1 MSSLKCISS
10 AIQSHPSHPSNP
22 SPRNTDELDK
32 LSRITHDSQYGG
44 GWAGGWAPSDFQI
57 SQSRGR
63 CGGVMVV
70 DTGAHDTW
78 SLLSERHNVYKNLG
92 IAQENDL
99 AGCGFMGDRG
109 TIVMQCGLG

>member
-44 GWAGGWAPSDFQI
+44 GWAGGWAPSDF
-57 SQSRGR
+57 
-63 CGGVMVV
+63 
-70 DTGAHDTW
+70 
-78 SLLSERHNVYKNLG
+78 
-92 IAQENDL
+92 
-99 AGCGFMGDRG
+99 
-109 TIVMQCGLG
+109 